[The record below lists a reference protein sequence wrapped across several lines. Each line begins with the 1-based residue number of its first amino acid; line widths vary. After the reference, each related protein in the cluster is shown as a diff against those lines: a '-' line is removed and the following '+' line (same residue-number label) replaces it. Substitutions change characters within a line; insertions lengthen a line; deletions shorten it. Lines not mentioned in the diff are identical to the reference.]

1 MVKQKVKLVFVK
13 SFVEIPTV
21 KDTFSKDIE
30 VEVPDSIDSQVRL
43 VAARVYE
50 PDTSSE
56 YPNGDSNAAIWDYS
70 DESRLVGKLLTY
82 IDATYTD
89 KEQRQAHKDI
99 IKDLVYGYCQE
110 LRARGVQTV
119 DSQTVGYTNKIQ

>member
-13 SFVEIPTV
+13 NFVEIPTV
-21 KDTFSKDIE
+21 KDTFSKEIEIE
-30 VEVPDSIDSQVRL
+30 VPTSIDGEVHL
-43 VAARVYE
+43 IAARVCE
-50 PDTSSE
+50 ENSRPKD
-56 YPNGDSNAAIWDYS
+56 YPSGDSNATIWDYQ

-99 IKDLVYGYCQE
+99 VKDLVYGYCQE
-110 LRARGVQTV
+110 LRTRGVQTV
-119 DSQTVGYTNKIQ
+119 DSQSNS